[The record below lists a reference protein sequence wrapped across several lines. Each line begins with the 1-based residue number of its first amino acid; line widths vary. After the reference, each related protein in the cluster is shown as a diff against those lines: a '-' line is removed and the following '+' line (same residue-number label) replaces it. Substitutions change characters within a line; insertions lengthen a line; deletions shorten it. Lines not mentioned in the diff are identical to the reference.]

1 MIELLDDIFRFG
13 AVFCSMLIAGLALR
27 DARCSLAA
35 YLAVGLSVCTT
46 SFLIISAPGA
56 SDAVGYWG
64 IPLEILAL
72 FSPGALW
79 LFSLSLF
86 DDNFRIERPHL
97 LVAGVF
103 WLAGASIFPAFYLYF
118 GYWPNMSPQELH
130 LAVEG
135 LGGFPRALMFLSDA
149 LKFGMMAHM
158 LYAAWQGRDDDLL
171 EARRRFRSTFVIGGA
186 AVVGVVVYSLSSSKG
201 QPLQGLMWSDVAA
214 SGAILAIV
222 FYLLWNVTRIDSEWL
237 LGDLSQAETAPATAL
252 PQAEP
257 TDALDLARLNDL
269 AANATLLEQGLTIT
283 RLSEIAKVPEHR
295 LRRLINQ
302 HMGFRNFSDFLNN
315 HRIEAAKG
323 RLANAQDR
331 HTPVLTIAME
341 LGYGSL
347 GPFNRAFKERT
358 GQTPTEFRSHSLAAE
373 WVSAE

>member
-13 AVFCSMLIAGLALR
+13 AVFCCLLIAGLALR

-35 YLAVGLSVCTT
+35 YLAVALSVCTT
-46 SFLIISAPGA
+46 SFLVITAPGA
-56 SDAVGYWG
+56 SDVVGYWG

-86 DDNFRIERPHL
+86 DDNFKIERLHV
-97 LVAGVF
+97 LVAGAF
-103 WLAGASIFPAFYLYF
+103 WLAGASIFPIFYSYF

-130 LAVEG
+130 HAVDG
-135 LGGFPRALMFLSDA
+135 LGGVPAVIIFISDV

-158 LYAAWQGRDDDLL
+158 LLAAWQGRDDDLL
-171 EARRRFRSTFVIGGA
+171 EARRRFRSTFVVSGA
-186 AVVGVVVYSLSSSKG
+186 IVVAIVVFSLSSGKS
-201 QPLQGLMWSDVAA
+201 QPLQGLVWTDVAA
-214 SGAILAIV
+214 SAAIFAIV

-237 LGDLSQAETAPATAL
+237 LGDLTQSESAPL
-252 PQAEP
+252 QPLSEP
-257 TDALDLARLNDL
+257 ADGLDLARLNDL
-269 AANATLLEQGLTIT
+269 AVNATLLEQGLTIT
-283 RLSEIAKVPEHR
+283 RLSEIAKMPEHR

-302 HMGFRNFSDFLNN
+302 HMGFRNFSDFLNH

-358 GQTPTEFRSHSLAAE
+358 GQTPTEFRTHSLAAE

>member
-1 MIELLDDIFRFG
+1 MIELLDNMFRFG
-13 AVFCSMLIAGLALR
+13 AVFCCFLIAGLAMR
-27 DARCSLAA
+27 DARCSLAG
-35 YLAVGLSVCTT
+35 YLAVSLSVCTIA
-46 SFLIISAPGA
+46 FLVVSAPGV
-56 SDAVGYWG
+56 SGIVGYWV
-64 IPLEILAL
+64 IPLEILAI

-86 DDNFRIERPHL
+86 DDNFRIGRSHL
-97 LVAGVF
+97 LVAGTF
-103 WLAGASIFPAFYLYF
+103 WLASISIFPQFYLYF
-118 GYWPNMSPQELH
+118 GYWPNMSPAELH
-130 LAVEG
+130 HVVARMG
-135 LGGFPRALMFLSDA
+135 AIPAALMFVSDA

-214 SGAILAIV
+214 SAAILAIV

-237 LGDLSQAETAPATAL
+237 LGDLSQAETIPAKL
-252 PQAEP
+252 LDEAEP

-283 RLSEIAKVPEHR
+283 RLAEIAKVPEHR

-302 HMGFRNFSDFLNN
+302 HMGFRNFSDFLNH
-315 HRIEAAKG
+315 HRIEAAKD

-331 HTPVLTIAME
+331 HIPVLTVAMD

-358 GQTPTEFRSHSLAAE
+358 GQTPTEYRRSALQGA
-373 WVSAE
+373 

>member
-13 AVFCSMLIAGLALR
+13 AVFCCLLIAGLALR

-35 YLAVGLSVCTT
+35 YLAVALSVCTT
-46 SFLIISAPGA
+46 SFLVITAPGA
-56 SDAVGYWG
+56 SDVVGYWG

-86 DDNFRIERPHL
+86 DDNFKIERLHV
-97 LVAGVF
+97 LVAGAF
-103 WLAGASIFPAFYLYF
+103 WLAGASIFPIFYSYF

-130 LAVEG
+130 HAVDG
-135 LGGFPRALMFLSDA
+135 LGGVPAVIIFISDV

-158 LYAAWQGRDDDLL
+158 LLAAWQGRDDDLL
-171 EARRRFRSTFVIGGA
+171 EARRRFRSTFVVSGA
-186 AVVGVVVYSLSSSKG
+186 IVVAIVVFSLSSGKS
-201 QPLQGLMWSDVAA
+201 QPLQGLVWTDVAA
-214 SGAILAIV
+214 SAAIFAIV

-237 LGDLSQAETAPATAL
+237 LGDLTQSEPTPLQPL
-252 PQAEP
+252 SEP
-257 TDALDLARLNDL
+257 TDGLDLARLNDL
-269 AANATLLEQGLTIT
+269 AVNATLLEQGLTIT
-283 RLSEIAKVPEHR
+283 RLSEIAKMPEHR

-302 HMGFRNFSDFLNN
+302 HMGFRNFSDFLNH

-358 GQTPTEFRSHSLAAE
+358 GQTPTEFRTHSLAAE